1 MPDPIDREIKG
12 SVKRRIEG
20 KKKKKKEK
28 EKKRKGRKTKER
40 IEREINEEEREEGIS
55 RFQRQTIMCV
65 FFFIIRKHAEIS

>member
-20 KKKKKKEK
+20 KKKKKEK
-28 EKKRKGRKTKER
+28 GKKRKGRKTKER

-55 RFQRQTIMCV
+55 RFQRQTIMC
-65 FFFIIRKHAEIS
+65 FFIIIRKHAEIS